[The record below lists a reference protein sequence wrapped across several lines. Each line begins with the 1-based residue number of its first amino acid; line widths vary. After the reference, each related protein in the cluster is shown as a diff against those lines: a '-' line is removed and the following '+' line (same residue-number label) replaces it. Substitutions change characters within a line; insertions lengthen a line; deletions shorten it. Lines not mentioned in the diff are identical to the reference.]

1 MERRR
6 FIVVVVGSLLASP
19 LVAEAQQ
26 AGKVYRV
33 GILGDKASDSNETHL
48 WQTFRAAL
56 RERGWNEGVNL
67 QIEYRGVEGNY
78 ARLPEVAADL
88 VRLKPD
94 LIATR
99 GSFFTGAL
107 KAATSSIPIV
117 FVGHADPVGTGHVA
131 SLARPGGNITGMA
144 VLQTELGPKGL
155 ELLHSG
161 VPAAARISVLWHPGT
176 PSAVPGL
183 KALEEPARLLRLQ
196 LQPIGAQ
203 TAGELEGVFSTMARG
218 GTQAVLVFS
227 TPPFITARQRIAELA
242 IAHRLPTMCRGR
254 LFVEAGGLMS
264 YYPNHEDVWRRAAVY
279 VDKILKGAK
288 PADLPVEQPTK
299 FELVINLKTAKA
311 LGLTIPDSLLRRAD
325 EVIQ

>member
-1 MERRR
+1 VHRRA
-6 FIVVVVGSLLASP
+6 FLGTIAGSLLAVP
-19 LVAEAQQ
+19 IVAEGQQ

-56 RERGWNEGVNL
+56 RERGLNEGVNL

-88 VRLKPD
+88 VQLKPD

-203 TAGELEGVFSTMARG
+203 AAGELEGAFSTMARG

-227 TPPFITARQRIAELA
+227 TPPFITARQRIAKLA
-242 IAHRLPTMCRGR
+242 IAHRLPTMCQGR

-311 LGLTIPDSLLRRAD
+311 LGLTIPPSLLQRAD
-325 EVIQ
+325 EIIQ